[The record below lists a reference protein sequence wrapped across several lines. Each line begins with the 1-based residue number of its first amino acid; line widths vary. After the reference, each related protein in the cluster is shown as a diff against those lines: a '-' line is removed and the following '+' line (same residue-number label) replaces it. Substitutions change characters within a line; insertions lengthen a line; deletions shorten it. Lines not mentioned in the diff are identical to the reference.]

1 MTTRRRLLTTR
12 VGLGLSLDLACAA
25 GLPPDYK
32 GDDVVGGG
40 GGHDRD
46 VELEHEGDGGDVVG
60 GG

>member
-25 GLPPDYK
+25 GLPPDHE
-32 GDDVVGGG
+32 GDDVVVVGGG

-46 VELEHEGDGGDVVG
+46 VEPEHEDDDVVG
-60 GG
+60 G